1 MMLRALLCLLM
12 LAVAAAP
19 SWAQTPRQPPKP
31 TAKPPAKVKK
41 DPKWTF
47 EVFGGGGFG
56 GGTGG
61 DATADFPAGEAF
73 TTVAGR
79 PSRVVPSWY
88 FGDGARLFN
97 EVRAQFSSQF
107 GVTFPQIVSM
117 DPVFSEGVAT
127 RSGGPAFGFRLTR
140 RLTPR
145 YALEFGLQRSN
156 STLDISDSARSAIEA
171 SSASFDEAFSGL
183 IGTIP
188 QAGMQVTSQV
198 EAPDDASASQT
209 ALTAVLNIALW
220 PGRRPLSPY
229 VSAGVGY
236 VTNDAESLHLRV
248 VGNYQFRFLDTNPF
262 NETDT
267 VTLRTTDS
275 DSSVIGV
282 FGGGAIYELSARQGL
297 RFDVRVHA
305 AGNDLI
311 TKLDAAPTV
320 AGLTPPLALP
330 SNTTPSIQFSST
342 AQFKSSLSGRI
353 NDQTVFTGGGLDM
366 RVHVSIGYFF
376 RF

>member
-1 MMLRALLCLLM
+1 MSCL
-12 LAVAAAP
+12 VGGGFE
-19 SWAQTPRQPPKP
+19 RP
-31 TAKPPAKVKK
+31 TAKPPAKAKK